1 MNLGLRLRR
10 ASASKGWGRSG
21 GVALAIVA
29 VLAAPLAAQPESDA
43 RVHPGELLP
52 LPELPLYFEDPAAEP
67 AEPPTDA
74 DDIVS
79 GAARREQSLGNVA
92 SAVTVIS
99 ADRLRR
105 FGYRTVAE
113 AIAGVAGVH
122 LVDDRLATRVGI
134 RGMQPIGDFNTRILV
149 VIDGT
154 SMTEAW
160 SHLSGVGYDLPLSID
175 EVERIEVI
183 RGPVSSIYG
192 TNAFFG
198 IINIITRGALTKLQ
212 AWGRASAG
220 QIGGLGGSAGFAAG
234 TPRRQVRGAVS
245 VVRRRGE
252 RIPYQLGE
260 DAPLSLARDTDTGLA
275 LAASLSAALGPT
287 FAQLRAYS
295 SQRLVPF
302 APYGGSFDTPY
313 EQLNRQISL
322 DVGHALVWRKWQWS
336 GRLFASAYRFS
347 DRASQQGDEEYRLS
361 VEGNART
368 IGAELRGR
376 YPVLEDNL
384 LWATTGIESTYN
396 DTFHSW
402 QEVPTQDRDD
412 GGLAFGLLGLYAE
425 LESVPAPWLGL
436 TAGVRFDRHS
446 VFSKDGNLSPRLA
459 LFLSPS
465 PRAGVKLLYAQGFRN
480 PSTYEAEYEDE
491 DIEDNSGLRP
501 ETIES
506 FEVVA
511 WAKPTPALSLRA
523 SGYRWNAT
531 GVLKQRQVV
540 VESVPKVQYQNS
552 GSYRS
557 LGLELEAR
565 LRDPGGFFAYAA
577 ANFAAVED
585 EKLNDEGAAEVTRLA
600 GAPRVTASAGVSSPP
615 LWAGLTLST
624 ELSFISE
631 RTTAA
636 AGRSSGRHVA
646 WNAVLYLPPWRGF
659 DLTLGARNLLGS
671 REAVPAAEDFTYQD
685 ELVGTVPG
693 EGRELYVRLGRS
705 L

>member
-1 MNLGLRLRR
+1 MSLRLRLRR
-10 ASASKGWGRSG
+10 TPASKGVGRSG
-21 GVALAIVA
+21 GVALAMVA
-29 VLAAPLAAQPESDA
+29 VLAAPSAAQPAGDA

-74 DDIVS
+74 EDIVS

-122 LVDDRLATRVGI
+122 LVDDRLSTRVGI
-134 RGMQPIGDFNTRILV
+134 RGMQPIGDFNTHILV

-220 QIGGLGGSAGFAAG
+220 QIGGFGGSAGFAAG
-234 TPRRQVRGAVS
+234 TPRREVRGAVS

-252 RIPYQLGE
+252 SMRYQPVPGVF
-260 DAPLSLARDTDTGLA
+260 LSLPRDADTGLA
-275 LAASLSAALGPT
+275 LTASLSAVLGPT

-313 EQLNRQISL
+313 EQLNRQITL

-347 DRASQQGDEEYRLS
+347 DKASQQGDEAYRLS

-368 IGAELRGR
+368 VGAELRGR
-376 YPVLEDNL
+376 YPVIADNL
-384 LWATTGIESTYN
+384 LWATTGIEATYN

-402 QEVPTQDRDD
+402 REMPTQVRDD
-412 GGLAFGLLGLYAE
+412 GGLEFGLLGLYAE
-425 LESVPAPWLGL
+425 LESVPARWLGV

-446 VFSKDGNLSPRLA
+446 VFSKEGNLSPRLA
-459 LFLSPS
+459 VFLSAN

-491 DIEDNSGLRP
+491 DIEANSELRP

-531 GVLKQRQVV
+531 GVLKQQQVMDD
-540 VESVPKVQYQNS
+540 KVQYKAS

-565 LRDPGGFFAYAA
+565 LRDPGGLFAYAA
-577 ANFAAVED
+577 ANVAEVED
-585 EKLNDEGAAEVTRLA
+585 EKVDDEAQSYVTRLA
-600 GAPRVTASAGVSSPP
+600 GAPRMTVSAGVSSPP

-624 ELSFISE
+624 ELAFISE

-636 AGRSSGRHVA
+636 AERRSGPHVA
-646 WNAVLYLPPWRGF
+646 WNAVLYVPSWRGF
-659 DLTLGARNLLGS
+659 DLTVGARNLLGQ
-671 REAVPAAEDFTYQD
+671 REDVPAAEDFTY
-685 ELVGTVPG
+685 EGALVGTVPG